1 MKSVSRVEKELVK
14 KKFDGIAPRG
24 TLGVRCPTL
33 KMLCGALTSILFFF
47 SRLFFGSI
55 SVSGQLPTY
64 PYPSPNPIVGLGD
77 GVGGAVAQIL
87 ILIQF
92 FYSRYGL
99 RRKGGTARSRIG
111 LNYFFALI
119 NQVVDLVVKRHVTA
133 F

>member
-64 PYPSPNPIVGLGD
+64 PYPYPSPNPIVGLGD
-77 GVGGAVAQIL
+77 GVGGAVA
-87 ILIQF
+87 
-92 FYSRYGL
+92 
-99 RRKGGTARSRIG
+99 
-111 LNYFFALI
+111 
-119 NQVVDLVVKRHVTA
+119 
-133 F
+133 